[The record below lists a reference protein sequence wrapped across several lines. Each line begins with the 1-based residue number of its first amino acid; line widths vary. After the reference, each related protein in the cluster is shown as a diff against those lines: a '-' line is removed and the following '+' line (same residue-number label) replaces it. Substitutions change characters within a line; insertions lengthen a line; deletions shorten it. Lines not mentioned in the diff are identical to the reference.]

1 MADECLDEVN
11 ERSTYVITASF
22 FDEDGVA
29 TVPTA
34 ASYRIHD
41 QQRRT
46 EITGTTSL
54 PLATTADIEITP
66 TENRILRR
74 RVAYEVRT
82 VTVSWNYGVGKSGT
96 AQYRYKLINLYGIDL
111 ASVSPS
117 VSPSASASPS
127 T

>member
-11 ERSTYVITASF
+11 EKSTYILTVSF
-22 FDEDGVA
+22 FDEDELP

-41 QQRRT
+41 EQRRT
-46 EITGTTSL
+46 EITAPTSL

-74 RVAYEVRT
+74 RSNYEVRT
-82 VTVSWNYGVGKSGT
+82 VTVHWDYGVGKSAN
-96 AQYRYKLINLYGIDL
+96 AQYRYKLINLYGVDL